1 MKKTNI
7 RTGINRRQAL
17 KYLSASGAAL
27 VLGGSRPAFGQA
39 QSAHAAQATP
49 TARPVHIGALL
60 PVSGD
65 ADAYAHQMRMGIE
78 TAVSEINAAGG
89 VLGRPLEVAVRDSG
103 TAPATL
109 PDRCRELVEDWGA
122 IAIVGPWVSAG
133 RKYASRFLAERGIP
147 LVNAT
152 DHEGEFCHAN
162 LFSVGP
168 TTAHNGHAL
177 TNYLAESDKS
187 DTSDIDASYFLLGS
201 YPSWQN
207 SLFRQL
213 RFPIYRSGGKI
224 HGQALTTTGERNFKP
239 IIRWIQETGAKTVLF
254 CVMRHHGQEFIHQ
267 AGELGLLD
275 KITIGWIGFNETLAE
290 GLSVQERQRIITTSP
305 FVSSDPEGGVPDF
318 VAQIRRQHGAEV
330 PVSYCVLTHYNAV
343 KALKAAWERSG
354 DVSPEAA
361 KAGLAG
367 LTFDSPTGPVTI
379 DATHQHATM
388 SIVVAKGSAEGLQV
402 VKRLGQIA
410 AEPGC
415 E

>member
-1 MKKTNI
+1 MKKTHT

-17 KYLSASGAAL
+17 KCLSASGAAL
-27 VLGGSRPAFGQA
+27 LLGRSRPAFGQS
-39 QSAHAAQATP
+39 QAAQTTQA
-49 TARPVHIGALL
+49 AQPVRIGALL

-78 TAVSEINAAGG
+78 TAVSEINASGG
-89 VLGRPLEVAVRDSG
+89 VLGRPIEIAVRDSE

-122 IAIVGPWVSAG
+122 IAIIGPWVSAG

-152 DHEGEFCHAN
+152 NHEGEFCHPN

-168 TTAHNGHAL
+168 TTAHDGHAL
-177 TNYLAESDKS
+177 TRYLAESDTS
-187 DTSDIDASYFLLGS
+187 DTSDTSESRASYFLLGS

-207 SLFRQL
+207 SMFRQI

-239 IIRWIQETGAKTVLF
+239 IIRWIQDTGAKTVLF

-267 AGELGLLD
+267 AVELGLLD
-275 KITIGWIGFNETLAE
+275 KVMIGWIGFNETQAE
-290 GLSVQERQRIITTSP
+290 GLSTQERQRIITTSP

-318 VAQIRRQHGAEV
+318 VARVRRQHGAEV
-330 PVSYCVLTHYNAV
+330 PVSYCALTHYNAV

-354 DVSPEAA
+354 SISPEAG

-388 SIVVAKGSAEGLQV
+388 NILVAQGSEEGLQV

-415 E
+415 G

>member
-1 MKKTNI
+1 MKKTDI

-27 VLGGSRPAFGQA
+27 LLECSRPGLGQA
-39 QSAHAAQATP
+39 HAVQTAQ
-49 TARPVHIGALL
+49 PVRIGALL

-65 ADAYAHQMRMGIE
+65 ADAYARQMRMGIE
-78 TAVSEINAAGG
+78 TAVSEINATGG
-89 VLGRPLEVAVRDSG
+89 VLGRPMEVAVRDSE

-122 IAIVGPWVSAG
+122 VAIVGPWVSAG

-147 LVNAT
+147 LVNAAN
-152 DHEGEFCHAN
+152 HEGEFCHPN

-177 TNYLAESDKS
+177 TRYLAESDKS
-187 DTSDIDASYFLLGS
+187 ENGASYFLLGS

-207 SLFRQL
+207 SMFRQL

-275 KITIGWIGFNETLAE
+275 KITIGWIGFNEILAE
-290 GLSVQERQRIITTSP
+290 GLSVQERQHIITTSP

-318 VAQIRRQHGAEV
+318 VARVRRQHGAEV
-330 PVSYCVLTHYNAV
+330 PVSYCALTHYNAV

-354 DVSPEAA
+354 EVSPEAGN
-361 KAGLAG
+361 AGLAG

-379 DATHQHATM
+379 DATHHHATM
-388 SIVVAKGSAEGLQV
+388 NIVVAKGSEAGLQV
-402 VKRLGQIA
+402 VKRLGQVA

-415 E
+415 G